1 MNPAD
6 HAWYNTFNSIL
17 EIGTT
22 ITFILVIISATKWRE
37 FITKLSGKRDTY
49 AAAQIVNR
57 GYNYLLAGFTV
68 GTAFQA
74 LHIWFDIILVE
85 SIAHKAV
92 TILIFGI
99 FAWYTT
105 ELWRDKQLTAG
116 LPTPPTNY

>member
-6 HAWYNTFNSIL
+6 HVWYDTFNSIL

-22 ITFILVIISATKWRE
+22 ITFIIIIFSAAKWRE
-37 FITKLSGKRDTY
+37 FITKLSKRDTY
-49 AAAQIVNR
+49 AAAQIARR
-57 GYNYLLAGFTV
+57 GYDYLLAGFAV

-99 FAWYTT
+99 LAWYTT
-105 ELWRDKQLTAG
+105 ELWRDKHLMAG
-116 LPTPPTNY
+116 LPTPRP